1 MVSIVQLDRGFSV
14 WCWLCPKHLKARQKA
29 GWDLKAT
36 KKPPHE
42 LTCDACVAEAVSE
55 TRALA
60 AELEAS
66 APKQETAA

>member
-36 KKPPHE
+36 KKPPHP
-42 LTCDACVAEAVSE
+42 LTCDDCVDAAVVE
-55 TRALA
+55 TRARA
-60 AELEAS
+60 VELELFAVGVG
-66 APKQETAA
+66 Q